1 MMKNPE
7 GGKDKR
13 VVNCTRAC
21 PDIGETK
28 RSDDTGILRQM
39 RVIVPDETGSAN
51 RRVGQE
57 NQEQEQNRANQTH
70 PPLDNTRFTEG
81 HRLTGGV
88 AVAALSTPGSFATAD
103 DKSRAKSCKH
113 F

>member
-1 MMKNPE
+1 MMKNPG

-21 PDIGETK
+21 PDIGDTK
-28 RSDDTGILRQM
+28 RADDTGILRQM
-39 RVIVPDETGSAN
+39 QFIVPNETGSAN
-51 RRVGQE
+51 TRVGQE

-81 HRLTGGV
+81 HRLTDGV
-88 AVAALSTPGSFATAD
+88 DVAPLSTPGSVATTD
-103 DKSRAKSCKH
+103 EKIR
-113 F
+113 